1 MKLRI
6 FSNLVL
12 SSAIIQVLFNNLCMF
27 QSDHQNSEKRG
38 NQTGKHTR
46 TVHYDSTKHEK
57 RAG

>member
-1 MKLRI
+1 
-6 FSNLVL
+6 
-12 SSAIIQVLFNNLCMF
+12 MF